1 MATITLS
8 RFSKSPPNGPSKLS
22 KILHHL
28 NQQPRLQLKKV
39 ANFKV
44 LWRAQKCSSDIRR
57 FVRDTLPRIRYANP
71 TMPIEADRVWK
82 KETDSNIQL
91 VLESGKTS
99 TIKMDGL
106 SSSAILKQ
114 LMLAAGGDN
123 WVEYEENRR
132 AQGLHSALGP
142 DKKLTASIQPV
153 TPTRS
158 ASSRKI
164 RASA

>member
-1 MATITLS
+1 
-8 RFSKSPPNGPSKLS
+8 
-22 KILHHL
+22 
-28 NQQPRLQLKKV
+28 
-39 ANFKV
+39 
-44 LWRAQKCSSDIRR
+44 
-57 FVRDTLPRIRYANP
+57 
-71 TMPIEADRVWK
+71 
-82 KETDSNIQL
+82 
-91 VLESGKTS
+91 
-99 TIKMDGL
+99 MDGL

-164 RASA
+164 RASAWLDSVPLPYRVTPLYVEQAWWIISLTPTQDSANNDSTLLRRDAASEKYNYAQAEDDAA